1 MALLR
6 VEKVEKYFKHRK
18 EIVHALDDVNLFV
31 DPGTTTALVGES
43 GCGKTTLAK
52 IILGFYRLNSG
63 TIYFEDKN
71 ITGIRR
77 NQKVVRENIQIVFQ
91 NPFLSFDPR
100 YTVFAALY
108 EALRVFTRLKK
119 SKSKEVIAERL
130 KDVGLNE
137 RYFFQYPHQLS
148 GGELQRVSL
157 ARALINRP
165 KLIVLDEPTSSL
177 DVSTTVKIIE
187 LLDKLQ
193 QESSLSYLFISHN
206 LKLVKKISDYVF
218 VMYYGKIVEYGAK
231 EAIYNNPS
239 HPYTKILIKAAQQK
253 VEEIKEGVRSEGACV
268 YLGHCPYKL
277 KQCLQPPSFRKIGE
291 NHFVACY
298 CF

>member
-1 MALLR
+1 MTLLK
-6 VEKVEKYFKHRK
+6 VEKVKKYFKHQK
-18 EIVHALDDVNLFV
+18 EVVPALDGVDLFV
-31 DPGTTTALVGES
+31 NPETTTALVGES

-63 TIYFEDKN
+63 RIYFEDKD
-71 ITGIRR
+71 ITDIRR
-77 NQKVVRENIQIVFQ
+77 NQKVIRENIRIVFQ

-100 YTVFAALY
+100 YTVFASLY
-108 EALRVFTRLKK
+108 EALRVVRRLKK
-119 SKSKEVIAERL
+119 SESKEIVAERL
-130 KDVGLNE
+130 KEVGLNE
-137 RYFFQYPHQLS
+137 HYFSQYPHQLS

-193 QESSLSYLFISHN
+193 QESSLSYLFISHD
-206 LKLVKKISDYVF
+206 LKLVKKISGYVF

-231 EAIYNNPS
+231 ESIYNNPS
-239 HPYTKILIKAAQQK
+239 HPYTKVLIQASQQK
-253 VEEIKEGVRSEGACV
+253 VKEIKESVSSEGGCV
-268 YLGHCPYKL
+268 YLARCPCKG
-277 KQCLQPPSFRKIGE
+277 KQCLQPPSFRRIEK

-298 CF
+298 RF